1 MTEAEEAILELLQS
15 KGAIS
20 VAIIAAALLLRGL
33 FTRYIFK
40 LILKLTQ
47 RTKTGLDN
55 SLALAFQ
62 VPFRAL
68 ILVIGIYLALFYYFD
83 GAPADYINTL
93 LRCFIIIFFAWG
105 FYNFL
110 GTDSLQELTK
120 RLDLDR
126 SILDF
131 LAKLFRVLI
140 VALAVIIIA
149 QEWDYDV
156 NGFLAGLGL
165 GGLAIALAAKDAAA
179 NIFGGIVIVLDK
191 PFSVGDWIHT
201 PTVEGTV
208 EEISF
213 RSTKIR
219 TFAQALVT
227 VPNSV
232 PANEAITN
240 WSRMEKRRVTFHL
253 GVNRA
258 TPREKLKSCVE
269 KIRAMLENHPEVHK
283 ETIMVRFD
291 QFGESSLDIFFY
303 FFTQT
308 TVWSEYL
315 RVREDVN
322 LKIME
327 ILEEEGVSVAF
338 PSRSLY
344 FENSPPREEP
354 EQPPKNTA
362 IKNE

>member
-1 MTEAEEAILELLQS
+1 
-15 KGAIS
+15 
-20 VAIIAAALLLRGL
+20 
-33 FTRYIFK
+33 
-40 LILKLTQ
+40 
-47 RTKTGLDN
+47 
-55 SLALAFQ
+55 
-62 VPFRAL
+62 
-68 ILVIGIYLALFYYFD
+68 
-83 GAPADYINTL
+83 
-93 LRCFIIIFFAWG
+93 
-105 FYNFL
+105 
-110 GTDSLQELTK
+110 
-120 RLDLDR
+120 
-126 SILDF
+126 
-131 LAKLFRVLI
+131 
-140 VALAVIIIA
+140 
-149 QEWDYDV
+149 
-156 NGFLAGLGL
+156 
-165 GGLAIALAAKDAAA
+165 
-179 NIFGGIVIVLDK
+179 
-191 PFSVGDWIHT
+191 
-201 PTVEGTV
+201 
-208 EEISF
+208 
-213 RSTKIR
+213 
-219 TFAQALVT
+219 
-227 VPNSV
+227 
-232 PANEAITN
+232 
-240 WSRMEKRRVTFHL
+240 MEKRRVTFHL